1 MDDPNIIMEEYIE
14 LEVEKVRRHEN
25 DNDEVNISTDDVVI
39 EQSDSDIDAN
49 VDTQPHEF
57 DEGSVLIPILRYE
70 GQEYTNAVVHDYED
84 MLSTIFGKQ
93 VNRVHVLDFDGL
105 SDETRQPLTDTLR
118 MVYIGA
124 KGQVLF
130 TSDAWRRVF
139 EIMGPLV
146 LELMLE
152 FFSTRRISDI
162 VLELDVADTRCFQLG
177 GLRRQLSWRIA
188 FDGDFLGA
196 VPSYTSIRD
205 PLRRLCHRLIAYSI
219 SGRGHAPE
227 KVTATELF
235 YLRSMDE
242 GTAVNVTYLLAQY
255 LFRYAEGRKQGARMS
270 GRHFVARLAK
280 HFRLLTEERLRG
292 FTVVVRDLTVID
304 MDELARIEKLEE
316 EVYGLR
322 ESFGEQRAIVDAI
335 SGDFSRFTTWAVGR
349 LGHLLH
355 TTGGASTSA
364 APHTND

>member
-1 MDDPNIIMEEYIE
+1 MLRIQLKP
-14 LEVEKVRRHEN
+14 
-25 DNDEVNISTDDVVI
+25 
-39 EQSDSDIDAN
+39 
-49 VDTQPHEF
+49 
-57 DEGSVLIPILRYE
+57 PILRMELKPPILRIDYLIYE
-70 GQEYTNAVVHDYED
+70 VQEYTNAVVHDYED
-84 MLSTIFGKQ
+84 RLGTIFGKQ
-93 VNRVHVLDFDGL
+93 VNRVHVLDFEGL
-105 SDETRQPLTDTLR
+105 TNEMRQPLTDTLR

-124 KGQVLF
+124 EGQVLF

-139 EIMGPLV
+139 EIRGPLV

-152 FFSTRRISDI
+152 FFSTRRISDT
-162 VLELDVADTRCFQLG
+162 VLELDVADTPEEMETDGFRAYWTDS
-177 GLRRQLSWRIA
+177 LREIATKADLRDYWSRIA
-188 FDGDFLGA
+188 FD
-196 VPSYTSIRD
+196 S
-205 PLRRLCHRLIAYSI
+205 
-219 SGRGHAPE
+219 HAPE

-235 YLRSMDE
+235 YLRSMDK

-322 ESFGEQRAIVDAI
+322 ESFGEQRAVVDAI
-335 SGDFSRFTTWAVGR
+335 SRDFSRFTTWAVGR
-349 LGHLLH
+349 LGQLLH
-355 TTGGASTSA
+355 TSGVTYPRYGDSHTSY
-364 APHTND
+364 